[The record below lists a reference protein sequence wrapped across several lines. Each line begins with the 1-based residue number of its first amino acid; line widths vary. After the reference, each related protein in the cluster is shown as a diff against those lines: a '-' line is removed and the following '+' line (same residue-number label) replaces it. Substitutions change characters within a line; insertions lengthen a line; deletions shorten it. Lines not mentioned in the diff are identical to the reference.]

1 MATHTTTSPPIRV
14 LVADQ
19 SAFLREVL
27 GQLIGTDPLLKLCA
41 TASALNDLIPLVTH
55 SRPDVIVAGHEM
67 FPCGVR
73 PLLEHLLRRD
83 IPVSRLIVC
92 IPPTS
97 PAAHDALQALAD
109 GATDILCAD
118 RTALCEQLG
127 DLRTDLLRVIHA
139 AARAARRTGVGA
151 LPNLPDEGEAD
162 LILMNLGCDGLPT
175 LERVLPE
182 LSPQFPTPIIITHA
196 LPQACAQA
204 LATRL
209 DGLGAISVHLSVQ
222 GMPLYPGTAYVL
234 PARALARVRSL
245 PGGPMRLE
253 LILCNGPDRG
263 TGDPVVATPPRTLR
277 LNVAGGSLLE
287 RNSPE
292 VRGWNRPPM
301 MHHAA

>member
-27 GQLIGTDPLLKLCA
+27 GQLIGTDPLLTLCA
-41 TASALNDLIPLVTH
+41 TASALNDLIPLVTQ
-55 SRPDVIVAGHEM
+55 SRPDVIVAGHDM
-67 FPCGVR
+67 FPRGVR
-73 PLLEHLLRRD
+73 PLLEHLQRRGL
-83 IPVSRLIVC
+83 PVPRLIVC

-109 GATDILCAD
+109 GAADILCAD

-139 AARAARRTGVGA
+139 AARAARRPGIGA
-151 LPNLPDEGEAD
+151 LPTLPDEGEAD
-162 LILMNLGCDGLPT
+162 LILMTLGCDGLPT

-182 LSPQFPTPIIITHA
+182 LSPQFPIPIIITHA

-204 LATRL
+204 LAARL
-209 DGLGAISVHLSVQ
+209 DGLGAISVHLGVQ

-263 TGDPVVATPPRTLR
+263 AGDPVVATPPRTLR
-277 LNVAGGSLLE
+277 LTAAAGALFERPYPEIRGAAERLL
-287 RNSPE
+287 
-292 VRGWNRPPM
+292 
-301 MHHAA
+301 MHRAA